1 MANALSSLAHI
12 SLSFIEICS
21 LSLLKKK
28 VLSKEGDHRFPA
40 SATRRLAS
48 WVWRFSS
55 VVTGL
60 EWCLHEAVRVNNKPS
75 KIVVFISLCIM
86 GISLLPT
93 QKYDKKVIC
102 GKKAVRVLLQV
113 SILRIG
119 LLFLTHIYQIY
130 FQMIGYNGSVYIRQC
145 FHCFPCTSNHFV
157 SFCLFILFFK
167 KGPTT

>member
-48 WVWRFSS
+48 WVWKFSS
-55 VVTGL
+55 VVTGV

-75 KIVVFISLCIM
+75 KMVEMCIRDRFYTHQLLKVF
-86 GISLLPT
+86 LL
-93 QKYDKKVIC
+93 
-102 GKKAVRVLLQV
+102 G
-113 SILRIG
+113 
-119 LLFLTHIYQIY
+119 
-130 FQMIGYNGSVYIRQC
+130 
-145 FHCFPCTSNHFV
+145 
-157 SFCLFILFFK
+157 
-167 KGPTT
+167 

>member
-1 MANALSSLAHI
+1 MSDYPMLISNKLHSFRNFLA
-12 SLSFIEICS
+12 
-21 LSLLKKK
+21 
-28 VLSKEGDHRFPA
+28 
-40 SATRRLAS
+40 
-48 WVWRFSS
+48 
-55 VVTGL
+55 
-60 EWCLHEAVRVNNKPS
+60 
-75 KIVVFISLCIM
+75 
-86 GISLLPT
+86 

-157 SFCLFILFFK
+157 SFCLFILFFT